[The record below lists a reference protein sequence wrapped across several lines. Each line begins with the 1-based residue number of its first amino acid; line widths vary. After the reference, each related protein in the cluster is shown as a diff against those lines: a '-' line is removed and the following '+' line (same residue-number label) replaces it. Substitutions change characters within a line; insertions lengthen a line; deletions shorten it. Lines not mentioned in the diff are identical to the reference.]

1 MPYSG
6 LPLVVMSYSESP
18 LSSVLSVDPSVS
30 TPADHVCQSTFLTK
44 LYGYDVLRRCD
55 HEYVIGM
62 NPGGAFFPH
71 QPGYRIAPSPA
82 SDNYYY
88 EKRKKASEKFATASH
103 NSFTA
108 VYRLAVGFG
117 SARKL
122 LC

>member
-30 TPADHVCQSTFLTK
+30 TLAGHVCQSTFLKK
-44 LYGYDVLRRCD
+44 LYGCHVLRRCNR
-55 HEYVIGM
+55 EYVIGM
-62 NPGGAFFPH
+62 NPGAFFPH
-71 QPGYRIAPSPA
+71 QPGYRITPSHA

-88 EKRKKASEKFATASH
+88 EKRKKASEKFATASN
-103 NSFTA
+103 NSFAA
-108 VYRLAVGFG
+108 VCRLAVGFG